1 MIKRRDLFKFGLA
14 TAGML
19 AGEKLWGRP
28 AVNSGKGFG
37 IRLENEDD
45 IYQYVPANNGA
56 GPMWGN
62 GMTTVVRVKDDV
74 YACGLETDPGV
85 KGLSNCRWTL
95 FRRFQSGWKLE
106 ARDPV
111 NLTREPASL
120 AVWNKDRILLTANPK
135 LADSCT
141 EYCLTHPEILSFD
154 RRNLHRPYERLIPE
168 WKTNPGFNDHSYRA
182 FAVDRQGQEMIFFQN
197 YMYHHAEWSFRD
209 RHGRWAAS
217 NAIKWP
223 LETYGGKEVPLRLCY
238 SNVALRNRKV
248 FFFAT
253 ADVVEP
259 VEEWKAHKLAVSG
272 SQWDYVFRRLF
283 FCWSDDI
290 TQEKFHPWIEIANL
304 DKTAGYIRNQ
314 DLWLSPDGSVY
325 LLWTEKAIDERLREK
340 FFPKERQEW
349 SIRCAILREGKIRE
363 KATILSSKEGDP
375 DVLAPG
381 TARFHATP
389 DGRLFVVCYVSGQRA
404 DGSRIS
410 ENRITEINKD
420 GRAEATA
427 VIALKKPFTGFQTAN
442 ERAGCEP
449 SFLLDMLGTREGKEN
464 TISYAGIRI
473 V

>member
-1 MIKRRDLFKFGLA
+1 M
-14 TAGML
+14 
-19 AGEKLWGRP
+19 
-28 AVNSGKGFG
+28 
-37 IRLENEDD
+37 
-45 IYQYVPANNGA
+45 
-56 GPMWGN
+56 
-62 GMTTVVRVKDDV
+62 
-74 YACGLETDPGV
+74 
-85 KGLSNCRWTL
+85 
-95 FRRFQSGWKLE
+95 
-106 ARDPV
+106 
-111 NLTREPASL
+111 
-120 AVWNKDRILLTANPK
+120 
-135 LADSCT
+135 
-141 EYCLTHPEILSFD
+141 
-154 RRNLHRPYERLIPE
+154 
-168 WKTNPGFNDHSYRA
+168 
-182 FAVDRQGQEMIFFQN
+182 
-197 YMYHHAEWSFRD
+197 
-209 RHGRWAAS
+209 
-217 NAIKWP
+217 
-223 LETYGGKEVPLRLCY
+223 
-238 SNVALRNRKV
+238 
-248 FFFAT
+248 
-253 ADVVEP
+253 
-259 VEEWKAHKLAVSG
+259 SG